1 MDLVFYHVLIVSVIL
16 SNQAFTG
23 NIVEK
28 PASQKT
34 EQATSQVHVCVSLY
48 DAFLWPHDVI
58 FSYVLSIV
66 QLSNAE
72 FQF

>member
-1 MDLVFYHVLIVSVIL
+1 MEVVLYHVLIVSVML

-34 EQATSQVHVCVSLY
+34 EQGTSQVCVSLHEEL
-48 DAFLWPHDVI
+48 A
-58 FSYVLSIV
+58 S
-66 QLSNAE
+66 
-72 FQF
+72 